1 MKDENKETV
10 DAVGHFLA
18 AELPPRLSYHL
29 ILQEG
34 FMWTRAEVVLY
45 GEGLEEVDEKQLAK
59 DLKQRMPASMSILT
73 GWQRKA
79 VLDSVE
85 AGRQPTVRSGTSAA
99 RSERID
105 NERAGNAPTDS
116 ERIDNERAGNA
127 PTNSERIDNE
137 RAGNAPTNSERID
150 KQWRKV
156 KPTLWG
162 DGKHS
167 GERKMLGQPI
177 EEGEDI
183 ECLIGGHFGPDLGH
197 ASWKDGPNTL
207 HRGIGVATNKR
218 VLFVDKGIMAQEVA
232 ELSYRSIEAIT
243 YSSGIMFG
251 GMRITGRGSLSL
263 RIENVDKSEVKPF
276 VDSVRKHLDE
286 PEQVT
291 VATPAAPAP
300 SRVEEL
306 RGLAELLKD
315 GVLTQEEFDAEKA
328 RILGTR

>member
-10 DAVGHFLA
+10 DAVAHFLD
-18 AELPPRLSYHL
+18 AELPPGVSYHL
-29 ILQEG
+29 IFEEG
-34 FMWTRAEVVLY
+34 FMGMRAVVLY
-45 GEGLEEVDEKQLAK
+45 GEGLYEVDEKQLVK
-59 DLKQRMPASMSILT
+59 DLERRMPT
-73 GWQRKA
+73 GMPIPTGGLRKA
-79 VLDSVE
+79 VLEQVE
-85 AGRQPTVRSGTSAA
+85 AGNKRTVRGGPSEA
-99 RSERID
+99 RGEHIE
-105 NERAGNAPTDS
+105 NERAKS
-116 ERIDNERAGNA
+116 ERL
-127 PTNSERIDNE
+127 
-137 RAGNAPTNSERID
+137 D
-150 KQWRKV
+150 KQWLRA
-156 KPTLWG
+156 KPAWWG

-167 GERKMLGQPI
+167 GERKMLVNLI

-207 HRGIGVATNKR
+207 HSGIGVATSKR

-243 YSSGIMFG
+243 YSSGVMFA

-263 RIENVDKSEVKPF
+263 RIENVEKGEVKPF
-276 VDSVRKHLDE
+276 VDCVRKHLDE

-291 VATPAAPAP
+291 VATHPAPAP

-315 GVLTQEEFDAEKA
+315 GLLTQEEFDAEKA
-328 RILGTR
+328 RILGNH